1 MARVRPTKR
10 IAIAA
15 GAAIALVI
23 GLAACSAE
31 PEATVDLPPHAE
43 EAFPDAVV
51 EQLEGAVGNAM
62 TSSGASGAIVG
73 VWAPWSGAWVAGLG
87 TQHPGSDD
95 AVDPT
100 MSFRIAQ
107 LTRPMTC
114 DVLFA
119 VTAEGKVQL
128 DDPVPMYVSGVADL
142 TDVTL
147 EQLCDGTSGLG
158 AYAGQLRGLWEA
170 NPTRVWNPRELASFG
185 LGQARETAP
194 GEVYRDSD
202 AGYVLLG
209 LALERATGMSA
220 AALYAQYVAAPLGLT
235 ETRLPPNK
243 AAAPSD
249 HALTGLL
256 SVPVEGGLDCASP
269 RDVTQFS
276 PSIGF
281 TDSGVVSTLPELR
294 RYVTALATG
303 ATTPPALADERFD
316 DPRLNYASAPS
327 WLTVAGGAV
336 LAGSLIGQT
345 GIVPGYATAA
355 YSDPS
360 TGLTVVVV
368 LNNSA
373 KGEIANSLAWELAA
387 LASKAPAASGET
399 IPEGGL
405 PWTAEQFHE
414 VIAAAAACVAPAEG

>member
-1 MARVRPTKR
+1 MARVGPRKR
-10 IAIAA
+10 IAIATSA
-15 GAAIALVI
+15 VVALVI

-31 PEATVDLPPHAE
+31 PESVVDLPPQAE
-43 EAFPDAVV
+43 EAFPDALV
-51 EQLEGAVGNAM
+51 EQLEGAVTNAM

-73 VWAPWSGAWVAGLG
+73 VWAPWSGSWVAGIG
-87 TQHPGSDD
+87 TQYPGSDD
-95 AVDPT
+95 AVDPA

-114 DVLFA
+114 DVLYA
-119 VTAEGKVQL
+119 VAAEGRVKL
-128 DDPVPMYVSGVADL
+128 DDPVSRYVSGVADL

-158 AYAGQLRGLWEA
+158 SYASQLHGMWET

-185 LGQARETAP
+185 LGQARATAP
-194 GEVYRDSD
+194 GEGYRDSD

-220 AALYAQYVAAPLGLT
+220 AALYAQYVTVPLGLT
-235 ETRLPPNK
+235 ETRLPPDK
-243 AAAPSD
+243 AAAPSEN
-249 HALTGLL
+249 ALSGLV
-256 SVPVEGGLDCASP
+256 SVPVEGGLDCVTP
-269 RDVTQFS
+269 RDVTEMS

-281 TDSGVVSTLPELR
+281 TDSGVVSTLEDLR
-294 RYVTALATG
+294 RYVVALAAG
-303 ATTPPALADERFD
+303 ATTPTAVADERFD
-316 DPRLNYASAPS
+316 DAKLSYESAPS
-327 WLTVAGGAV
+327 WLTAAGGAV

-360 TGLTVVVV
+360 TGMTVVVV

-373 KGEIANSLAWELAA
+373 KGELANSLAWELAA

-414 VIAAAAACVAPAEG
+414 GIAAAAACVAPAEG